1 VRTAATI
8 LANPRYTGRQLWNRQ
23 RTDVELVDPADVALG
38 HRGLQRWNLPDGW
51 VISARPAHE
60 ALVIKVD
67 FIAAQDI
74 SAARGPPPDVD
85 LAIPQQRRY
94 LLAGLLVCGT
104 CGRKMESTWSS
115 GRPAYR
121 CRHGHTT
128 AAPPDPGRPRN
139 AHVREDRILTSAPR
153 PPPRTRSGTCASS
166 R

>member
-74 SAARGPPPDVD
+74 SAARGPPPDPV
-85 LAIPQQRRY
+85 PPRPHHR
-94 LLAGLLVCGT
+94 
-104 CGRKMESTWSS
+104 
-115 GRPAYR
+115 RPAGPGTAEER
-121 CRHGHTT
+121 SRARGSHPDVRTT
-128 AAPPDPGRPRN
+128 ATAEDAIGDLREQQITLTYDPATSTLCAGT
-139 AHVREDRILTSAPR
+139 AEDAQTIALTAR
-153 PPPRTRSGTCASS
+153 
-166 R
+166 